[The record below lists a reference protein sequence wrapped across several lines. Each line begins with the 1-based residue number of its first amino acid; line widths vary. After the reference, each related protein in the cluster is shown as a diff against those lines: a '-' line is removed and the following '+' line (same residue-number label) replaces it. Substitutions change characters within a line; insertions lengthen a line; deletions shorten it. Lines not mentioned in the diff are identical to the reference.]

1 LSEDPA
7 LVAKAVAG
15 DRDALGMLLAANYER
30 CYAVCR
36 RILWSE
42 EDALDAT
49 QEAMISIAKA
59 VSRFDGRSAFST
71 WCYRIATNAAL
82 DEVRRT
88 KRRPRPASD
97 LLLAEGGE
105 IADLSSRDQV
115 AGPTVDRLAV
125 AEALGRLPD
134 EQRVAV
140 VLRDIAD
147 LEYAEIEEVLGV
159 PIGTVRSRIFRG
171 RAALAEILDSQRPRS
186 ATKMQRN
193 SNDLASVKQDRP

>member
-1 LSEDPA
+1 LLS
-7 LVAKAVAG
+7 
-15 DRDALGMLLAANYER
+15 ANYDR

-36 RILWSE
+36 RILFNE

-59 VSRFDGRSAFST
+59 ISGFDGRSAFST

-82 DEVRRT
+82 DEVRRN

-97 LLLAEGGE
+97 YLCSEGAYIEGP
-105 IADLSSRDQV
+105 ASRDQV
-115 AGPTVDRLAV
+115 AEATVDRLAV
-125 AEALGRLPD
+125 ARALERLPD
-134 EQRVAV
+134 DQRVAV

-147 LEYAEIEEVLGV
+147 LEYAEIVEVLGI

-171 RAALAEILDSQRPRS
+171 RAALAEILDRERGRGDTESQR
-186 ATKMQRN
+186 N
-193 SNDLASVKQDRP
+193 LDGYASVQLDRP